1 MFLTYFILS
10 LTNPEKY
17 KKSLVIYGQI
27 AFFTVLVYLFVTP
40 VYIFE

>member
-1 MFLTYFILS
+1 MFLTYFILN